1 MEQLTR
7 GPVARAALGV
17 LMASFPGTVLPE
29 WFVPVAR
36 AGLGGVCL
44 FGENVPDLATARRLC
59 DELHA
64 LAPETVVL
72 VDEEGGD
79 VTRLQAALGS
89 DLPGNAA
96 LGVVDDLDLTGRAG
110 HALGALLHAVGVDVD
125 LAPCLDVASEPWN
138 PVIGTRSFGADPAL
152 VARHGA
158 AFVAGVWA
166 GGSGTCAKHY
176 PGHGATTMDSHV
188 SLPVLDVD
196 LDELERRELAPFR
209 SAVAAGVDA
218 VMTAHVVVR
227 ALGEGPASL
236 EPWSTRLLRR
246 SGFSGPVVTDA
257 LGMRAVGDDL
267 GAAAVAAVRA
277 GADLLCLDAPHE
289 RDAEAMLE
297 QAWTALATAVRDG
310 RVDLVRLQRS
320 AARNRALG
328 QRAMQRRARPRP
340 ELGAAVEAL
349 AVVGRETAERSL
361 VVEGDVVLRG
371 PVRLVDLRPR
381 QNLAAGRTT
390 SAFGTAL
397 AGRLQATGRPGPVPS
412 DQPLPDAASILVLV
426 REPHP
431 GREEGR
437 ALAALLAE
445 RPDAVVV
452 HTGVPATAPPAPRRV
467 LCHGVGRANAEA
479 VVKRVLPG

>member
-1 MEQLTR
+1 MGELTR

-17 LMASFPGTVLPE
+17 LMASFPGTELPG
-29 WFVPVAR
+29 WLTPAVS
-36 AGLGGVCL
+36 GLGGVCL
-44 FGENVPDLATARRLC
+44 FGENVPDLPTARRLC
-59 DELHA
+59 DELHT
-64 LAPETVVL
+64 LAPGTVVL
-72 VDEEGGD
+72 VDEEGGN
-79 VTRLQAALGS
+79 VTRLQAAEGS

-110 HALGALLHAVGVDVD
+110 RALGGLLHAVGVDVD

-138 PVIGTRSFGADPAL
+138 PVIGTRSFGADPAS

-158 AFVAGVWA
+158 AFVAGVRA

-176 PGHGATTMDSHV
+176 PGHGATSVDSHV
-188 SLPVLDVD
+188 ALPVLDVG
-196 LDELERRELAPFR
+196 LDELERRDLPPFR

-236 EPWSTRLLRR
+236 EPWSSRMLRR
-246 SGFSGPVVTDA
+246 SGFAGPVVTDA

-267 GAAAVAAVRA
+267 GAAAVAAVAA
-277 GADLLCLDAPHE
+277 GADLLCLDAPQE
-289 RDAEAMLE
+289 RDAEAMLW
-297 QAWTALATAVRDG
+297 QAWTALVAAVSDG
-310 RVDLVRLQRS
+310 RLELVRLQRS
-320 AARNRALG
+320 ASRNRALG
-328 QRAMQRRARPRP
+328 LRAAQRRARPRP
-340 ELGAAVEAL
+340 ELAAAL
-349 AVVGRETAERSL
+349 EGLAAVGREAAERSL
-361 VVEGDVVLRG
+361 GVDGDVVRRG
-371 PVRLVDLRPR
+371 PVQLVDLRPR

-397 AGRLQATGRPGPVPS
+397 AGRLQALGQAGPVPS
-412 DQPLPDAASILVLV
+412 DQPLPDGGTTLVLV

-431 GREEGR
+431 EREEGR

-452 HTGVPATAPPAPRRV
+452 HTGLPATAPSAGRRV
-467 LCHGVGRANAEA
+467 LCHGVGRANAQA
-479 VVKRVLPG
+479 VMERVLPG